1 MLCITAAGSFL
12 ICKLLSSTTMSIKIS
27 GMLTPLLLIH
37 QLNTLVADMNII
49 EISTNDNTTHSL
61 VVGQLRIP
69 SWTRSTISSSIRYWW
84 LLMWFA
90 IDWVLGTSFEII
102 NIVLVVYSFT
112 IFYCTNGFD
121 VIASNWSQKW
131 NVGTYSRSASASHVS
146 DLLAS
151 LPNLPHSYLSNID
164 IFRVNP
170 TLFFV
175 HCSAHFLSVF

>member
-69 SWTRSTISSSIRYWW
+69 S
-84 LLMWFA
+84 
-90 IDWVLGTSFEII
+90 
-102 NIVLVVYSFT
+102 
-112 IFYCTNGFD
+112 
-121 VIASNWSQKW
+121 
-131 NVGTYSRSASASHVS
+131 
-146 DLLAS
+146 
-151 LPNLPHSYLSNID
+151 
-164 IFRVNP
+164 
-170 TLFFV
+170 
-175 HCSAHFLSVF
+175 